1 MRVSLSGLS
10 HGVILGETEE
20 TQFRKHTGRLDSS
33 SPKAPQNDT
42 HCDSPHRLPRAPLI
56 IAVLFFACTLVYS
69 SAGAHPLGNFSISH
83 YSGIHITRKTVE
95 VRYVVD
101 MAEIPTFQEI
111 QETSIVPKAGD
122 AGLEPYLTRK
132 AESLGERLFLE
143 VNGRRLKLQ
152 PESQEIIFPPG
163 AGGLPTMKV
172 SILYKAKRAEETK
185 AGQFQLNYR
194 DGNFPGRAGWKEI
207 IATAEAGAKI
217 LDSSVAEVDRSS
229 QLSNYPT
236 DLLNSP
242 PQILEARVIFA
253 PLNVPT
259 PVVSVGTLVPSSG
272 EIERT
277 KTVDPRQQLPA
288 RVARS
293 KAETAIH
300 RQLGQPTTTTSS
312 GQETGLPHAKENR
325 SVQLQPNRQSTPRNA
340 FTELMA
346 TKQSSLGIILV
357 ALAVAVGLGAFHA
370 LEPGHGKTLV
380 AAYLVGSRGS
390 MRHALLLGLVVTA
403 AHTAGVYLLG
413 VITLYASQYVVPE
426 RLYPWLS
433 VASGVMIMA
442 LGLVL
447 FARRYSGKEGIISH
461 HDHNHHPHEH
471 HSHVS
476 HEHRNHDHHGH
487 AHHHEHAHYHAL
499 DRETSLR
506 ELLTLGISGGIV
518 PCPAALVVLLSA
530 VSMQRIGFGLLLIVA
545 FSVGLAAVLI
555 GIGLLMVSAR
565 HFMSRLQ
572 TNGELITRWLPLAS
586 STIIT
591 LVGLGMVLQAIATAG
606 YFSI

>member
-1 MRVSLSGLS
+1 M
-10 HGVILGETEE
+10 
-20 TQFRKHTGRLDSS
+20 
-33 SPKAPQNDT
+33 
-42 HCDSPHRLPRAPLI
+42 
-56 IAVLFFACTLVYS
+56 
-69 SAGAHPLGNFSISH
+69 
-83 YSGIHITRKTVE
+83 
-95 VRYVVD
+95 VD

-111 QETSIVPKAGD
+111 QETSIAPIAGD
-122 AGLEPYLTRK
+122 PSLEPYLTRK

-172 SILYKAKRAEETK
+172 SILYKAKRAEETQ

-277 KTVDPRQQLPA
+277 KTVDRRQQLPA
-288 RVARS
+288 PVART
-293 KAETAIH
+293 KAEAAIH
-300 RQLGQPTTTTSS
+300 RQLDQATTMTS
-312 GQETGLPHAKENR
+312 TGLPHAKENR
-325 SVQLQPNRQSTPRNA
+325 SAQLQPNRQSTPRNA

-390 MRHALLLGLVVTA
+390 IRHALLLGLVVTA

-461 HDHNHHPHEH
+461 HDHYHHPHEH

-591 LVGLGMVLQAIATAG
+591 LFGLGMVLQAIATAG